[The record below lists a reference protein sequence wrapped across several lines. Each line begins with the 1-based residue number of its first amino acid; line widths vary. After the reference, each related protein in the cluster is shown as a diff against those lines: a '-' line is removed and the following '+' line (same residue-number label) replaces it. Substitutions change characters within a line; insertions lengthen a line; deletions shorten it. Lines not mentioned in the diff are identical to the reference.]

1 MQNNL
6 KFDMQSYLIFA
17 PQILVHLCKKMNFQI
32 SFFQILFFLPWEY
45 FFSGIHQNMGMI
57 VVVMF

>member
-1 MQNNL
+1 
-6 KFDMQSYLIFA
+6 MQSYLIFA